1 MNKDCHIE
9 EGNWWKDKF
18 WGVDIKT
25 RQGEN
30 HLGKLIMKIRKSL
43 QENV

>member
-1 MNKDCHIE
+1 MTKY
-9 EGNWWKDKF
+9 KLYTF

-30 HLGKLIMKIRKSL
+30 HLGKLIMKIRKQL
-43 QENV
+43 QEGV